1 MVDEAVQNQP
11 DNEAP
16 PEVPA
21 FNGDSTE
28 NDDSSNSAVETT
40 MPPHQQQRQRRRTN
54 SDDRL
59 TDSMFF
65 LCGIGS
71 SICYIATLSSVV
83 YFEMQ
88 YGANSFVY
96 LNLAVYFP
104 LVPIALAQARYDQ
117 EYDRQFGSFSTFLV
131 RGVVGFG
138 LSIVG
143 TLMIL
148 LISSGMVPL
157 IVAALLQ
164 GIGGSILLGTFNQ
177 MASFV
182 SSASSSSGRLKAA
195 VAAGVQASALVV
207 LALTL
212 ITGFGSS
219 GSPEMLRMFFG
230 SVVVLEGV
238 CFGVFLLLINYRSSV
253 TASLL
258 QRDNSMDMYSSVPL
272 LDDQAETSEGPIEIA
287 SPPRSELSFQEL
299 WNETKDC
306 CFILVITLI
315 PSFLIGSWFTHVKT
329 NWMVLPQMLFY
340 TRIGADFLGRLA
352 TIVIPPTSIQTLSQK
367 SLLRLIPVAIFFFNA
382 SGIPTPS
389 NISDGLSVI
398 LVAIIAFLSGYLVT
412 GCFQLAPLQLS
423 DELRQANAAK
433 QTSLLNVAF
442 ALAAFSGLMSS
453 FSLVAFGF

>member
-21 FNGDSTE
+21 YSDD
-28 NDDSSNSAVETT
+28 DDSPENVDSDRAAETT
-40 MPPHQQQRQRRRTN
+40 MPPHQQQRQRRTN
-54 SDDRL
+54 PDDRL

-143 TLMIL
+143 TLMVL
-148 LISSGMVPL
+148 SISSGMVPL

-182 SSASSSSGRLKAA
+182 SITSSGSLKAA

-212 ITGFGSS
+212 ISGFGSS

-230 SVVVLEGV
+230 SVVVLECV
-238 CFGVFLLLINYRSSV
+238 FFGVFLLLINYRSSV

-272 LDDQAETSEGPIEIA
+272 LDDQAETGEGQIEIA
-287 SPPRSELSFQEL
+287 PPPRSELSFREL
-299 WNETKDC
+299 WKETKDC
-306 CFILVITLI
+306 CIILVITLI

-329 NWMVLPQMLFY
+329 NWMVLPQILFY
-340 TRIGADFLGRLA
+340 TRIAADFLGRLA
-352 TIVIPPTSIQTLSQK
+352 TIVIPPTSIQSLSQK

-382 SGIPTPS
+382 SGIPAPS
-389 NISDGLSVI
+389 SISDGLSVI

-442 ALAAFSGLMSS
+442 ALAAFSGLVSS